1 MNIWFDAIARA
12 GGIEA
17 ASSHPVSHARPAT
30 VRRNRAAPG
39 FVRRLVTDIGGAV
52 PSHTFQALRRW
63 HKRGKAIREL
73 SALNNRT
80 LKDIGI
86 ARGSIRESVDALFRA
101 EAEGGT
107 L

>member
-1 MNIWFDAIARA
+1 MHIWFDAIARA

-17 ASSHPVSHARPAT
+17 APSHPVSHARPGK
-30 VRRNRAAPG
+30 VRRNHAAPG
-39 FVRRLVTDIGGAV
+39 FVRRLVADIGGAV
-52 PSHTFQALRRW
+52 PSHPFQALRRW

-80 LKDIGI
+80 LRDIGVE
-86 ARGSIRESVDALFRA
+86 RGNIRGVVDAL
-101 EAEGGT
+101 